1 MGSAKAGGP
10 LLPKM
15 DAVPH
20 VSRPLQIAL
29 LVVLVVGAAWLLV
42 LRPKGSG
49 AGAPAASTPAA
60 TTPAT
65 TTGSAGHALGGLG
78 RAIDKARATKAAGD
92 QQATQASN
100 ESATSGGTS
109 AAAGSTAAGPS
120 AGSSG
125 GSTIG
130 SSASSSATAGS
141 TSSSNASAGATSS
154 STPSRS
160 GLGASSLAGL
170 SHVGGASSPAAV
182 ASALAHHRVVALLF
196 WNPAAADDRY
206 VRAALKQVHF
216 SRRRV
221 LIAAAPIARIAQYTP
236 VTGSLSI
243 TESPTIVV
251 VDPTGRAHLL
261 VGYVDP
267 AEIAR
272 AIQRALLG
280 NSSA

>member
-1 MGSAKAGGP
+1 
-10 LLPKM
+10 M
-15 DAVPH
+15 DLVSQ
-20 VSRPLQIAL
+20 VSRPVQIAL
-29 LVVLVVGAAWLLV
+29 LVTLVVGAAWLLV
-42 LRPKGSG
+42 LRPKGGSG
-49 AGAPAASTPAA
+49 AGAPAASTPVA

-65 TTGSAGHALGGLG
+65 TTGSAGQVLGGLG

-92 QQATQASN
+92 QQAAQASN

-109 AAAGSTAAGPS
+109 AAASGSTSGSGTTGNASAAGGSTAG
-120 AGSSG
+120 
-125 GSTIG
+125 T
-130 SSASSSATAGS
+130 
-141 TSSSNASAGATSS
+141 TSSSSASAGATSS
-154 STPSRS
+154 SSATHS
-160 GLGASSLAGL
+160 GSGASSSFSGL
-170 SHVGGASSPAAV
+170 SHLGGASSPAAV

-196 WNPAAADDRY
+196 WNPAASDDRY

-221 LIAAAPIARIAQYTP
+221 LIAAAPIGRIAQYTP

-243 TESPTIVV
+243 TESPTIVI

-267 AEIAR
+267 AEITR

-280 NSSA
+280 NSAATVS